1 VIDMSYKTA
10 DGSIVNVVGYDAG
23 RAFHNAYFEM
33 LGEQGYPG
41 LALFLL
47 IHLGGI
53 FRMEMIRRTYRKNE
67 GEHAW
72 VSPLAAALQH
82 GHLVYLL
89 GCSFVG
95 IAFQPFIYFMIAVE
109 IGFDRYV
116 QTHVKKRVWNP
127 FRRPRTTSRSE
138 RPKPGRSGL
147 SRSRR
152 RLKRSCRP
160 KRCTV
165 GPPSR
170 IADALHHVGAPFPA
184 NDE

>member
-1 VIDMSYKTA
+1 MSYKTA
-10 DGSIVNVVGYDAG
+10 DGSIVKVVGYDAG

-53 FRMEMIRRTYRKNE
+53 FRMEIIRRTYRKNE

-95 IAFQPFIYFMIAVE
+95 IAFQPFIYFLIAVE

-116 QTHVKKRVWNP
+116 QTHVEKRVWNP
-127 FRRPRTTSRSE
+127 FRRRPRDIEKQRAEAEEERLEQLAAEVEAQSRTE
-138 RPKPGRSGL
+138 PPHGRPDFAD
-147 SRSRR
+147 RR
-152 RLKRSCRP
+152 RAPPRWG
-160 KRCTV
+160 TV
-165 GPPSR
+165 
-170 IADALHHVGAPFPA
+170 AAK
-184 NDE
+184 